1 MVEAWVAK
9 NGTWYGPGGKSVPFG
24 GYADGYLPGWGDPVF
39 EDVFTGTSIDTNKWN
54 VWDNTYLGYDW
65 GNILASQATVADGVL
80 RQRVSRRATPVTR
93 GDGRTRHWDTAYMV
107 SKFTQTYGR
116 WEMRAKIPTHANTS
130 QGVWP
135 AFWLRNQPATGEID
149 IMESWGGP
157 TRNRTRSAN
166 LESTSA
172 FALHEQTSG
181 SGQTYNHPIEWRTS
195 PGQATYDTA
204 EGYHVWA
211 CEYTPTYLRIYF
223 DGELAADIRPDGDK
237 HPLASAAH
245 STQDLSW
252 VWGSTF
258 TANPWEIRLNV
269 QMGDNY
275 WSSDDGTGVL
285 SAQMPADF
293 LIDYIRAWEYQP

>member
-1 MVEAWVAK
+1 MMEAWVAK
-9 NGTWYGPGGKSVPFG
+9 NGKWYGPGGRSVPFG
-24 GYADGYLPGWGDPVF
+24 GYPDGYLPGWGNPVF
-39 EDVFTGTSIDTNKWN
+39 EDTFSGSSVDTSKWN
-54 VWDNTYLGYDW
+54 VWDNTYLSYDW
-65 GNILASQATVADGVL
+65 GNISASQTTVADGSL
-80 RQRVSRRATPVTR
+80 RQRVSRRAAPINR
-93 GDGRTRHWDTAYMV
+93 GGRNRHWDTAYMV
-107 SKFTQTYGR
+107 SSFKQVYGR
-116 WEMRAKIPTHANTS
+116 WEMRAKIPTHANAS

-135 AFWLRNQPATGEID
+135 AFWLRNQPSTGEID

-157 TRNRTRSAN
+157 TLNRNRSAN

-172 FALHEQTSG
+172 FALHEETAGTG
-181 SGQTYNHPIEWRTS
+181 STYNHPIEWRTD
-195 PGQATYDTA
+195 PGQSSYDTA

-211 CEYTPTYLRIYF
+211 CEYTPDHLRIYF
-223 DGELAADIRPDGDK
+223 DGNLAADIQPGGDK
-237 HPLASAAH
+237 HPLASTSH

-258 TANPWEIRLNV
+258 TDNPWEIRLNV